1 MKKVF
6 LSMLLAGAMCA
17 QANVAYV
24 LVGADTKNALPT
36 EQSEVNYGTDEQPD
50 IRFENQDPE
59 INFANWFDEN
69 YVFEEKGE
77 FITVSDI
84 ASRASEFDLLIIN
97 CDRVGLDRDAF
108 RAYFDA
114 ATIDA
119 LKTYVANGGNLYLS
133 KQATDLLYKM
143 GRIGYEPSYN
153 CSGYHKG
160 GDTWSINPQLALW
173 PYCGEKQDNREHPI
187 FAGITLNE
195 SIFTVLERVP
205 AFEGEEVGSVP
216 YGVIEL
222 VGADART
229 DNNCFWI
236 DYFRKDPTTGG
247 ILNAENTQGIE
258 CHYQNDNGLRL
269 TDFEQDWNCKP
280 LAAWGQVV
288 DCCAGGIVEWYGET
302 EKAGTILTNGFA
314 AYQWGTTN
322 SFLGNV
328 KQLTANIIDYLG
340 GNEVAEGI
348 ENAEVKIRA
357 TKTVVDGQVVI
368 RKNGINY
375 TILGTQLNK

>member
-36 EQSEVNYGTDEQPD
+36 EQSEVNYGTNEQPD
-50 IRFENQDPE
+50 LRLENQDPE

-77 FITVSDI
+77 FITVAEI

-143 GRIGYEPSYN
+143 ERIGYEPSYGCGSYN
-153 CSGYHKG
+153 KG

-205 AFEGEEVGSVP
+205 AEGEEVGSVP

-340 GNEVAEGI
+340 GNEVEEGI

-357 TKTVVDGQVVI
+357 TKTMVDGQVVI

-375 TILGTQLNK
+375 TILGAQLNK